1 MLPFPIAASLSH
13 QPQLGDSHSPD
24 RDWAGPEFW
33 ANRLQDWRVR
43 EGRLECVGGG
53 PLRTVHLL
61 TRRLGPGGGDLEA
74 RVQLGTL
81 GTVAADSVAG
91 GAGFL
96 IGAGRGL
103 DYRAAALIH
112 HGGSTTGR
120 PR

>member
-1 MLPFPIAASLSH
+1 
-13 QPQLGDSHSPD
+13 
-24 RDWAGPEFW
+24 
-33 ANRLQDWRVR
+33 
-43 EGRLECVGGG
+43 VGGG